1 MVKRP
6 ARGAQ
11 VWSME
16 KLENKLVDMRDM
28 YDEWRRR
35 QRDDVIENVSFIR
48 NYPHGTDILFYFI
61 LLLTFTIYLLV
72 MLNLQRKIVGLKNV
86 LNLI

>member
-1 MVKRP
+1 MSEPAIMVKRP

-35 QRDDVIENVSFIR
+35 QRDDVIENVSLFETTHTER
-48 NYPHGTDILFYFI
+48 ILYLITFYF
-61 LLLTFTIYLLV
+61 
-72 MLNLQRKIVGLKNV
+72 
-86 LNLI
+86 